1 MKNNISIGLLIE
13 KRSSLSK
20 TLIRKIK
27 DCDKI
32 CASDHHKNWHLLES
46 SKELTNNTLMSLTSS
61 LHIFEIIKMGYLDIP
76 RHIKCQLTG
85 ILAVN

>member
-13 KRSSLSK
+13 ERSSLSK
-20 TLIRKIK
+20 TLITKIK
-27 DCDKI
+27 DAIKYVQVITTKI
-32 CASDHHKNWHLLES
+32 GICWRVVKS
-46 SKELTNNTLMSLTSS
+46 SQNNTLMSLTSS

-76 RHIKCQLTG
+76 RHIKRQLTG